1 MRPHRSPQKQAPQHP
16 MTKDTPMQDEIV
28 ATVAA
33 SAPRR
38 MLGIIVLALLGGLLV
53 YGGLAQPSQ
62 NLGFQ
67 AILIVSG
74 VVVLF
79 MAERMR
85 RASVTTLELTRDV
98 LREQDGRVL
107 ARMDQVVSVNRGM
120 FAFKPSNGFVL
131 VTKTPQ
137 DRHWTPGLWWR
148 IGHRIGVGGVTPPAQ
163 TKFMAE
169 MIQIQLSERMPHQDP
184 L

>member
-1 MRPHRSPQKQAPQHP
+1 
-16 MTKDTPMQDEIV
+16 MQDEIL

-38 MLGIIVLALLGGLLV
+38 MMGIIVLALLGGLLV
-53 YGGLAQPSQ
+53 YAGLIQPPQ
-62 NLGFQ
+62 NMAWQ
-67 AILIVSG
+67 VILILSG
-74 VVVLF
+74 GIVLY
-79 MAERMR
+79 MTERMR

-98 LREQDGRVL
+98 LREQGGQVL
-107 ARMDQVVSVNRGM
+107 ARLDQVDSVNRGM

-131 VTKTPQ
+131 VTRAPQ

-148 IGHRIGVGGVTPPAQ
+148 IGRRVGVGGVTPPAQ

-169 MIQIQLSERMPHQDP
+169 LIQMQLTERAQGHDP
-184 L
+184 S